1 MNTASENCEDKTLD
15 FYIQFTRLRAED
27 FGQIMLS
34 SSNIYNGLLNLYSH
48 ETGTQF
54 SDRPSLEVLKV
65 QTGDSIKFCF
75 TEGWL
80 PQISSDKE
88 HDIIIGT
95 PKKLGIPLLIGYLL
109 LCSAE
114 KIIDVKNKHLDGQI
128 KELELRLKQEEV
140 NKLKEKPDNKA
151 FQELQKKSDG
161 LVYSLLINNTFTD
174 ITINNA
180 LIKNKPFHK
189 DRNKEDSEGRR

>member
-1 MNTASENCEDKTLD
+1 MNNSAESCEDKTLD
-15 FYIQFTRLRAED
+15 FYIQFTRLKAED
-27 FGQIMLS
+27 FGQILLS
-34 SSNIYNGLLNLYSH
+34 SSDIYNGLLNSYAH
-48 ETGTQF
+48 ETGTII
-54 SDRPSLEVLKV
+54 DDKPSLEVFKV

-80 PQISSDKE
+80 PKIYSDKN
-88 HDIIIGT
+88 HDIIIGS

-128 KELELRLKQEEV
+128 KELELRLKQEEI

-161 LVYSLLINNTFTD
+161 LVYALLINNTFTE
-174 ITINNA
+174 ITINNT
-180 LIKNKPFHK
+180 LIKNKPFH
-189 DRNKEDSEGRR
+189 EGSSRHIDDKK